1 MNFKTL
7 FNIEV
12 AGWEIKYKMPIYQWY
27 LMRLSRGHLLLL
39 FLNNLVYLLAV
50 LGLC

>member
-12 AGWEIKYKMPIYQWY
+12 VGWEKKYNPVYQWH

-39 FLNNLVYLLAV
+39 FLNNFVYLLAV